1 MIMLRKLFQKRKEVP
16 QEVPKPSPPE
26 ISDLLSGTAKE
37 LHDLGVRYAVVSI
50 AATEDNQD
58 VIALR
63 TASLRLERMSRQFSM
78 SANLLKSRR
87 IDEETE

>member
-1 MIMLRKLFQKRKEVP
+1 MLRKLFQKRKEVP
-16 QEVPKPSPPE
+16 QEAPSPNPPD
-26 ISDLLSGTAKE
+26 ISDSLAGTAKE

-78 SANLLKSRR
+78 SAALLKSRR
-87 IDEETE
+87 IDEEAE